1 MKSSSI
7 LLMLALLTS
16 TVSYSQNYNKK
27 FKKAIQKSLGKDY
40 KHYQFLSYPIDNFG
54 VLSCYENSPKDE
66 NIAAETSSFLGAAPK
81 NREEWLNL
89 KGFIFTPGEGGTIK
103 LDSKSQTEVAVST
116 ILPKVFEAL
125 KLTASFNSKKVVRAE
140 VFINKGYRRL
150 YNPDKF
156 QKFIVDSM
164 SGKANY
170 AYKNKTLVYVCGD
183 FVIDSMVVKVTI
195 DQDLAAKVDAE
206 LASLPAGITSNPSD
220 STQSSSTKVNVGINR
235 TAGGSYTIT
244 FNKPVIVAR
253 LIKYQPQ
260 EGPLDGNTTDYA
272 TKVEDPSL
280 IKK

>member
-1 MKSSSI
+1 MKPLSI

-16 TVSYSQNYNKK
+16 TVSYSQNYNKQ
-27 FKKAIQKSLGKDY
+27 FKKSIQKSLGKDY
-40 KHYQFLSYPIDNFG
+40 KNYQFLSYPIDNFG
-54 VLSCYENSPKDE
+54 VLTCYDNAPKDE
-66 NIAAETSSFLGAAPK
+66 NIAAETASFIGAPPK

-89 KGFIFTPGEGGTIK
+89 KGFIFTPGQGGTIK
-103 LDSKSQTEVAVST
+103 LDSKSQTDVAVST

-125 KLTASFNSKKVVRAE
+125 KLSASFNKKSVKHVE
-140 VFINKGYRRL
+140 VFINRGYKRL

-183 FVIDSMVVKVTI
+183 FVIDSMSVKVTL
-195 DQDLAAKVDAE
+195 DNDLSAKVDGE
-206 LASLPAGITSNPSD
+206 LSMLPEGITSNPSD
-220 STQSSSTKVNVGINR
+220 STQSSSTKVSVGIKH
-235 TAGGSYTIT
+235 TGGGSYEIT

-260 EGPLDGNTTDYA
+260 EGPLDAETGDFTTKA
-272 TKVEDPSL
+272 ADPSL
-280 IKK
+280 IK